1 MPLALEVLARTQDGR
16 FEILKLGLPAYTSV
30 APDPSNY
37 YHTGEGDLNWPAVTA
52 RLDAEP
58 NAFAFIGTADDP
70 AAAAA
75 AYLEGYQKRSAQRAK
90 ARLPAEPFRPP
101 ELKVTQ
107 SLWLRR
113 LISNRPIKGTLYVP
127 ASPGQA
133 GHRVPFLARPR
144 PGLAKGDGL
153 ERTWATAAVGFFNA
167 HQGPFFRFAS
177 ARMRQRYVGLA
188 AEASQQGRSGA
199 RSGNELS
206 RLMATTTGRI
216 SIQEALEADRP
227 LYLGQRSKPAS
238 IPLERVKPPELARHP
253 WPELLRAL
261 GRAPADEPLA
271 RATPAEFYFVRA
283 SQLGK
288 LLDVA
293 DVVDD
298 WGQPA
303 ADLLD
308 SKSVERGTFARY
320 ETELGL
326 ERTAL
331 GRVLGPAV
339 VSDLAVVGSDPYI
352 HEGTDV
358 TVLFRIKNGP
368 LFEAAL
374 AAALASRAVGHGEL
388 VAKSFVEDGVTVQ
401 VTRSSDGRVRR
412 HRASVAGIELVS
424 NSPTAIRRVIA
435 TLQGH
440 HPRLSDEPDFQY
452 MLARDAGV
460 KNDVLGYM
468 GDRFVASVVG
478 PAQKIAEARRQLA
491 LAELSTPGY
500 AALLSGWLDG
510 ESPAS
515 LAALLATKLL
525 SKAELRHADGSA
537 IAWQPGS
544 AASSKW
550 GRPDALEPLIDLP
563 PVQKVSEAEQRG
575 YEAFAWSYASAWSDK
590 IDPVALRVS
599 EAKGAGKARTL
610 TAELRVLPLLRGE
623 YREWLEMVGRAKV
636 LVPELESGVRGVLG
650 IGKDASLRRELNRV
664 GHDFIGGDRVK
675 FDWIGDYAV
684 VGVSSRNELA
694 NTLRPEFARGLERP
708 DPEADAK
715 RRRSLEQALHGFPGY
730 AVISLRSRVAAGL
743 ALTALRQ
750 NLSETAPD
758 MAAWGEAPSYR
769 NTAIVKVS
777 LRGFGESAEIYYALM
792 PNALALSL
800 NEATLHEVV
809 DQLLDRPPTPVSDA
823 PQAERAGQVVFDLAG
838 DKSSALYT
846 VLAWVVSQTALESEG
861 RSRSLAEAIFRGA
874 PEAAGDPARV
884 AGLMR
889 AYFGALA
896 RTPDG
901 QSYVP
906 GPDVARDPVR
916 GTPHAPSW
924 PELPVAGSPAERV
937 LSQLESLRSEVA
949 FDDEPGTAG
958 GERLQ
963 SLRTRVVVQLR
974 R

>member
-1 MPLALEVLARTQDGR
+1 
-16 FEILKLGLPAYTSV
+16 
-30 APDPSNY
+30 
-37 YHTGEGDLNWPAVTA
+37 
-52 RLDAEP
+52 
-58 NAFAFIGTADDP
+58 
-70 AAAAA
+70 
-75 AYLEGYQKRSAQRAK
+75 
-90 ARLPAEPFRPP
+90 
-101 ELKVTQ
+101 
-107 SLWLRR
+107 
-113 LISNRPIKGTLYVP
+113 
-127 ASPGQA
+127 
-133 GHRVPFLARPR
+133 
-144 PGLAKGDGL
+144 
-153 ERTWATAAVGFFNA
+153 
-167 HQGPFFRFAS
+167 
-177 ARMRQRYVGLA
+177 MRQRYVGLA
-188 AEASQQGRSGA
+188 SETWPQWGA
-199 RSGNELS
+199 GSRDGNELS
-206 RLMATTTGRI
+206 RLMDTTTGRI

-227 LYLGQRSKPAS
+227 LYLGQRAKPAS
-238 IPLERVKPPELARHP
+238 IPIERIKPPELARHP

-283 SQLGK
+283 GELGK
-288 LLDVA
+288 LLDLA

-308 SKSVERGTFARY
+308 SKSVERGSFARY

-339 VSDLAVVGSDPYI
+339 VSDLAVVGSDRYI

-368 LFEAAL
+368 LFETAL
-374 AAALASRAVGHGEL
+374 AATLASRAKGHGEL
-388 VAKSFVEDGVTVQ
+388 LESSFVEEGVTVQ
-401 VTRSSDGRVRR
+401 VTRSGDGRVRR

-424 NSPTAIRRVIA
+424 NSPAAIRRVIS

-452 MLARDAGV
+452 MLARDADV

-510 ESPAS
+510 ESPKS
-515 LAALLATKLL
+515 LDALLASKLL
-525 SKAELRHADGSA
+525 SKAELRHADGA
-537 IAWQPGS
+537 VIAWQPGS

-563 PVQKVSEAEQRG
+563 PVQKVTEAEQSG
-575 YEAFAWSYASAWSDK
+575 YQSFAWAYTSAWSDK

-599 EAKGAGKARTL
+599 ETSGAGKARTL

-636 LVPELESGVRGVLG
+636 LVPQLVSGARGVLG
-650 IGKDASLRRELNRV
+650 IGKEASLRRELNRF

-675 FDWIGDYAV
+675 FDWIGDYAMI
-684 VGVSSRNELA
+684 GVSSRNELF
-694 NTLRPEFARGLERP
+694 NTLKPELTRDLERP

-715 RRRSLEQALHGFPGY
+715 RRQSFEQALRGFPGY

-750 NLSETAPD
+750 KLSESAPD
-758 MAAWGEAPSYR
+758 MAVWGEAPGYR
-769 NTAIVKVS
+769 NTGVVKVS
-777 LRGFGESAEIYYALM
+777 FRGFGESAELYYSLM

-800 NEATLHEVV
+800 NEATLHEVI

-823 PQAERAGQVVFDLAG
+823 PRAERAGQVVFDLAV
-838 DKSSALYT
+838 DKGSALYM
-846 VLAWVVSQTALESEG
+846 VLAWVVSQTALDSEAH
-861 RSRSLAEAIFRGA
+861 SRSLAEAVFRGA
-874 PEAAGDPARV
+874 PEVSGDPAR
-884 AGLMR
+884 ASSLMR
-889 AYFGALA
+889 AYFGAVA
-896 RTPDG
+896 RTPEG

-906 GPDVARDPVR
+906 GPDVARDPAR
-916 GTPHAPSW
+916 GTPHAPIW
-924 PELPVAGSPAERV
+924 PEVPVLGSPADRV
-937 LSQLESLRSEVA
+937 LSQLKSLRSEVA
-949 FDDEPGTAG
+949 FDDEPAIAG

-963 SLRTRVVVQLR
+963 SLRTRVIVQLR